1 MTTISAKIP
10 DSLFRHVK
18 SIAEREEITI
28 EHFIALALA
37 GQVSSWETAQ
47 EFEQRA
53 ARGNWKKAIEILD
66 KAPDIEPPPEDRL
79 N

>member
-1 MTTISAKIP
+1 MTTINATIP

-18 SIAEREEITI
+18 SIAEREDITI

-47 EFEQRA
+47 EFERRA
-53 ARGNWKKAIEILD
+53 KRGNWKRALEILD
-66 KAPDIEPPPEDRL
+66 KAPDVEPIPEDRID
-79 N
+79 